1 MGIGVEPL
9 DAGFVHLAHTEPAL
23 KPWLELVEVFRLGRV
38 GEIALAMKTMENEY
52 ASRDA

>member
-9 DAGFVHLAHTEPAL
+9 DAGFIHLAHTEPAL

-38 GEIALAMKTMENEY
+38 REIVLAVQIMETEY
-52 ASRDA
+52 ASRNA